1 MALAI
6 FEAVMGNE
14 LTCLLITSSVSCSV
28 PIEDTDFISVDVSDN
43 GNRDNASTL
52 AFCFDV
58 RYLKSNVYAASWI
71 AHHCNREAASTG
83 IPFFGPSMYVNAL
96 RSVNNRKCPP

>member
-1 MALAI
+1 MVLAI

-14 LTCLLITSSVSCSV
+14 LTCLLITVSCSA
-28 PIEDTDFISVDVSDN
+28 PIENTDFISVDASDN

-58 RYLKSNVYAASWI
+58 QYLMSNVYAARCI
-71 AHHCNREAASTG
+71 AQRCNREAASIG
-83 IPFFGPSMYVNAL
+83 IPFFGFSMYVNAL
-96 RSVNNRKCPP
+96 